1 MSEDW
6 RKKENDALIEKMRR
20 GESLATVSVSATWWP
35 PRPVIKKDLSL
46 LFGEKNTRPKQETVN
61 DKTGVLTIL

>member
-1 MSEDW
+1 MSDQ
-6 RKKENDALIEKMRR
+6 RKKENDALIERMRK
-20 GESLATVSVSATWWP
+20 GESLASVSVSSTWWP

-61 DKTGVLTIL
+61 NKAGVLTIL

>member
-1 MSEDW
+1 MSDQ
-6 RKKENDALIEKMRR
+6 RKKENDALIEKMRN
-20 GESLATVSVSATWWP
+20 GESLSMVSVSSTWYP

-61 DKTGVLTIL
+61 DKTGVLKIL

>member
-1 MSEDW
+1 MSNEQ
-6 RKKENDALIEKMRR
+6 RKKENDALLEKMRR

-46 LFGEKNTRPKQETVN
+46 LFGEKTPDPKLETFN
-61 DKTGVLTIL
+61 DKNKTGV